1 MFIKNI
7 AMEFYIKI
15 EVDNTIIRR
24 SSAEAALNYL
34 VEKLSPINKVLGVES
49 ETEIFP
55 YPHPVTKRQ
64 LLNAYMILRRSN
76 CRQLDYVC
84 LVNIYGDIVCLMNN
98 RKSVRHRYVVYF
110 HEDYD

>member
-1 MFIKNI
+1 
-7 AMEFYIKI
+7 
-15 EVDNTIIRR
+15 
-24 SSAEAALNYL
+24 
-34 VEKLSPINKVLGVES
+34 
-49 ETEIFP
+49 
-55 YPHPVTKRQ
+55 
-64 LLNAYMILRRSN
+64 MILRRSN